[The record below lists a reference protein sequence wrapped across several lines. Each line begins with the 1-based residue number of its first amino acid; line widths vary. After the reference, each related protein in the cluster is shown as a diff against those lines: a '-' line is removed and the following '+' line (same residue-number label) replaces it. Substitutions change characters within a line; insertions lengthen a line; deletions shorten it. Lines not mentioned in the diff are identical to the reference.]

1 VARVFVHEQHL
12 FIYMPGQG
20 EAELLALSQTEFT
33 VMPVAGVRV
42 QFERAANGRVTQ
54 VNIAIGEQT
63 MRATKR

>member
-1 VARVFVHEQHL
+1 
-12 FIYMPGQG
+12 
-20 EAELLALSQTEFT
+20 
-33 VMPVAGVRV
+33 MPVAGVRV